1 LFVAVLILK
10 ESYNLMRRAFNP
22 LLDSSLENE
31 EYDRL
36 VDTLRQLEVSFHNLK
51 TRSAGHYRFVEF
63 HMEMQGNVEL
73 ESVHNFCDAI
83 EEKLKKEFR
92 NLEVIIHV
100 EPLRKPTE

>member
-1 LFVAVLILK
+1 
-10 ESYNLMRRAFNP
+10 
-22 LLDSSLENE
+22 
-31 EYDRL
+31 
-36 VDTLRQLEVSFHNLK
+36 
-51 TRSAGHYRFVEF
+51 
-63 HMEMQGNVEL
+63 MEMQGNVEL